1 MACRPND
8 TNESLIISKG
18 ANDLSFESRPLEFDY
33 NKHKILNS
41 ELKQL
46 YTALTRARVNVW
58 IYDEDRESRAPMFN
72 YFDKLGLVEI
82 LKLDENAGY
91 SVEEKGMFAEE
102 SSTAD
107 WEQQGQYFYKKELWN
122 VACKCFEKTHNET
135 MLKRCEAHLQ
145 AMKAYKMGMEWRKRK
160 ETGSLKSVQMEYIK
174 ATECYLRCGMGDEAA
189 ICLKNAKEWK
199 LLGEL
204 LFKVGKVCQFISF
217 LFFLEGRPI
226 STGWF
231 ARGHPFK
238 ILQCTI
244 LQVQK

>member
-1 MACRPND
+1 MAGIA
-8 TNESLIISKG
+8 NESSDSVIISKG

-58 IYDEDRESRAPMFN
+58 IYDEDRESRAPMFS
-72 YFDKLGLVEI
+72 YFDTLSLVEI
-82 LKLDENAGY
+82 LKLDENADY
-91 SVEEKGMFAEE
+91 SVKGKGMFAEE

-107 WEQQGQYFYKKELWN
+107 WEQQGKYFYKKELWN
-122 VACKCFEKTHNET
+122 VACKCFEKTRNET

-160 ETGSLKSVQMEYIK
+160 ETGSLKSVHQEYLK
-174 ATECYLRCGMGDEAA
+174 ATECYLRCGMGDEAV
-189 ICLKNAKEWK
+189 ICLKNAKNWN

-204 LFKVGKVCQFISF
+204 LFKVGKVCHC
-217 LFFLEGRPI
+217 LNCP
-226 STGWF
+226 
-231 ARGHPFK
+231 
-238 ILQCTI
+238 
-244 LQVQK
+244 